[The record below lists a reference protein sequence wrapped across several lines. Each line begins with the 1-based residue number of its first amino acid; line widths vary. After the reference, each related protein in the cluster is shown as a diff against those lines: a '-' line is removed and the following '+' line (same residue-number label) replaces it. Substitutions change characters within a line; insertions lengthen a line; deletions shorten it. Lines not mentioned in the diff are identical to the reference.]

1 MQNAPLYAASN
12 QMQRRDAGLVL
23 ASHLPRMDWSQ
34 AEDQVSCD
42 WWTSITILSSDWS
55 AADPGRGLRLG
66 RRDLQ
71 PPGAGG
77 EEGAGRQ
84 AGAGAG
90 GRQGGTLL
98 TLELATNFRE
108 VVLC

>member
-1 MQNAPLYAASN
+1 M
-12 QMQRRDAGLVL
+12 
-23 ASHLPRMDWSQ
+23 
-34 AEDQVSCD
+34 AESEAV
-42 WWTSITILSSDWS
+42 LSSDWS
-55 AADPGRGLRLG
+55 AADPGRGLRLW

-90 GRQGGTLL
+90 GRQGGALL
-98 TLELATNFRE
+98 ALELATFHSVKSSYYHFQN
-108 VVLC
+108 

>member
-42 WWTSITILSSDWS
+42 WSRARQYSALIGRQRILDVGCGSGDVTSSLLVP
-55 AADPGRGLRLG
+55 AVRGVQGARLG
-66 RRDLQ
+66 TV
-71 PPGAGG
+71 
-77 EEGAGRQ
+77 
-84 AGAGAG
+84 
-90 GRQGGTLL
+90 QGVD
-98 TLELATNFRE
+98 RE
-108 VVLC
+108 AHC